1 MYIGHRK
8 EFQSWCFGRDGGLM
22 LETSPL
28 KLLTE
33 ANLHYQLS
41 WWNQIILLY
50 SSTDAAPLQFLY
62 KLTLSIRMFVIS

>member
-22 LETSPL
+22 LETSAL

-33 ANLHYQLS
+33 PNLHYQLS

-50 SSTDAAPLQFLY
+50 SSTDAAPQFLY
-62 KLTLSIRMFVIS
+62 KLTPFIRMFVIS